1 MVEVQRKQTETAYNK
16 QLSTTSS
23 RRRINKFVDTQFPA
37 DLSSL
42 LDAEQRNGGLS
53 DESVEFFRNITY
65 VRASAVYPN
74 ICTLLQTVQ
83 PGSIRQGK
91 LGDVYFLSALS
102 VLAENANNIR
112 KLFTKHDLTHS
123 KFAV

>member
-1 MVEVQRKQTETAYNK
+1 MVEVQRKQTETAYSK

-42 LDAEQRNGGLS
+42 LDTEQRNGGLS

-112 KLFTKHDLTHS
+112 KLFTKHDLAHS